1 MHIGRMF
8 EKVDIESTEVDIGS
22 AEVDIEKKLRAFSV
36 NISDKKRYN
45 FATNNNNLIYNLC
58 CITKYGIIF
67 RVFGQ

>member
-1 MHIGRMF
+1 M
-8 EKVDIESTEVDIGS
+8 SLT
-22 AEVDIEKKLRAFSV
+22 VDIEKKLRAFSV